1 MTHVPYKGAT
11 QAAVGTAAGEVQT
24 CLQGIATVSSLV
36 KAGKLRI
43 LGIPAPKRLAQFADL
58 PTISESGL
66 PGYEMNSWFAIM
78 APAGTPKAVVDKYQ
92 VEVARALADP
102 GVREQFIAQGL
113 TPVGN
118 TPSELAVMLRA
129 QLARYSKVI
138 REAGITAS

>member
-1 MTHVPYKGAT
+1 VHVPYKGNGPAYT
-11 QAAVGTAAGEVQT
+11 DLISGQVPVMFPNITTA
-24 CLQGIATVSSLV
+24 LQHVRS
-36 KAGKLRI
+36 GKLRA
-43 LGIPAPKRLAQFADL
+43 LAVTGKSRTRLAPDI
-58 PTISESGL
+58 PTVAESGL

-78 APAGTPKAVVDKYQ
+78 APAGIPKAVVDKYQ